1 MNKFR
6 VGEKVRIKPEYM
18 CKQLI
23 VSGMKPYIGK
33 IVTISKIYNF
43 SDGDTVYQLEN
54 GEGFSWKGSSF
65 DKLQQKII
73 DNE

>member
-6 VGEKVRIKPEYM
+6 VGEKVRVKPEYM
-18 CKQLI
+18 CNQLI

-33 IVTISKIYNF
+33 IVTISKIYNC
-43 SDGDTVYQLEN
+43 SGDIIYYLEN

-65 DKLQQKII
+65 EKLQQKVI